1 MRAATAKRA
10 RERLNG
16 VFHALGDPTRRA
28 IVEML
33 GERPRSLSDLA
44 APLGVTVTAVAQ
56 HIQVL
61 EANGLAVS
69 KKVGRVRACQID
81 DAGFAHLENW
91 IGEQRN
97 VWARRLDRL
106 GDVLDED
113 DD

>member
-1 MRAATAKRA
+1 MRAATGKRA
-10 RERLNG
+10 RARLNG

-44 APLGVTVTAVAQ
+44 APLGVTVTAVSQ

-69 KKVGRVRACQID
+69 KKIGRVRTCAID
-81 DAGFAHLENW
+81 DAGFAHLEEW
-91 IGEQRN
+91 IGDQRR

-106 GDVLDED
+106 GDLLDEED
-113 DD
+113 D

>member
-1 MRAATAKRA
+1 MTMATTDGARA
-10 RERLNG
+10 RLNG

-33 GERPRSLSDLA
+33 GERPRSLSELA

-61 EANGLAVS
+61 EANGLAMS

-81 DAGFAHLENW
+81 DAGFEFLQHW
-91 IGEQRN
+91 IGAQRQE
-97 VWARRLDRL
+97 WARRLDRL
-106 GDVLDED
+106 GDVLAEEE
-113 DD
+113 